1 MRLIAHLG
9 RFSGRQTAE
18 PTRPQGGWQDT
29 AVAAAKQE
37 CVFVNQYLRLAL
49 LATLPVLAAGCTSTT
64 GRTPIDVT
72 RYHLGQ
78 PMERTTVTV
87 MPMSGA
93 MDVSAEYRVYAD
105 AVQAELSKL
114 GYVPATSDRPAG
126 YIASVSFTRASRGV
140 IQDAPPVS
148 VGLGGG
154 SFGGG
159 RGGGVGL
166 GGGVS
171 FGLGKGKQREIL
183 VSQLWVQL
191 RRRAGESVIWE
202 GRAET
207 TGVGVQAN
215 QPAATAQ
222 RLAAA
227 LFKDFPGESGIT
239 ITVK

>member
-1 MRLIAHLG
+1 MN
-9 RFSGRQTAE
+9 
-18 PTRPQGGWQDT
+18 P
-29 AVAAAKQE
+29 
-37 CVFVNQYLRLAL
+37 YLRLAL
-49 LATLPVLAAGCTSTT
+49 LATLPALAAGCTTT
-64 GRTPIDVT
+64 GVHTPIDVT

-78 PMERTTVTV
+78 PLERTTVSV
-87 MPMSGA
+87 VPMTGA
-93 MDVSAEYRVYAD
+93 MDVTPEFRAYAD
-105 AVQAELSKL
+105 AVQAELNKQ

-140 IQDAPPVS
+140 VQDRPPVS
-148 VGLGGG
+148 VGLGGS
-154 SFGGG
+154 SFGGS

-166 GGGVS
+166 GGGIS
-171 FGLGKGKQREIL
+171 FGLGKRKQQEIL

-191 RRRAGESVIWE
+191 RRRAGENVIWE

-207 TGVGVQAN
+207 TGLGIKDN

-239 ITVK
+239 TTVK

>member
-1 MRLIAHLG
+1 MN
-9 RFSGRQTAE
+9 
-18 PTRPQGGWQDT
+18 P
-29 AVAAAKQE
+29 
-37 CVFVNQYLRLAL
+37 YLRLAL
-49 LATLPVLAAGCTSTT
+49 LATLPALAAGCTTT
-64 GRTPIDVT
+64 GVHTPIDVT

-78 PMERTTVTV
+78 PLERTTVSV
-87 MPMSGA
+87 VPMTGA
-93 MDVSAEYRVYAD
+93 MDVTPEFRAYAD
-105 AVQAELSKL
+105 AVQAELNKQ

-140 IQDAPPVS
+140 IQDRPPVS

-154 SFGGG
+154 SFGGS

-166 GGGVS
+166 GGGIS
-171 FGLGKGKQREIL
+171 FGLGKRKQQEIL

-191 RRRAGESVIWE
+191 RRRAGENVIWE

-207 TGVGVQAN
+207 TGVGIKDN

-239 ITVK
+239 TTVK

>member
-1 MRLIAHLG
+1 MN
-9 RFSGRQTAE
+9 
-18 PTRPQGGWQDT
+18 P
-29 AVAAAKQE
+29 
-37 CVFVNQYLRLAL
+37 YLRLAL
-49 LATLPVLAAGCTSTT
+49 LATLPALAAGCTTT
-64 GRTPIDVT
+64 GVHTPIDVT

-78 PMERTTVTV
+78 PLERTTVSV
-87 MPMSGA
+87 VPMTGA
-93 MDVSAEYRVYAD
+93 MDVTPEFRAYAD
-105 AVQAELSKL
+105 AVQAELNKQ

-140 IQDAPPVS
+140 IQDRPPVS

-154 SFGGG
+154 SFGGS

-166 GGGVS
+166 GGGIS
-171 FGLGKGKQREIL
+171 FGLGKRKQQEIL

-207 TGVGVQAN
+207 TGVGIKDN

-239 ITVK
+239 TTVK

>member
-1 MRLIAHLG
+1 M
-9 RFSGRQTAE
+9 
-18 PTRPQGGWQDT
+18 
-29 AVAAAKQE
+29 
-37 CVFVNQYLRLAL
+37 NQYLRLAL
-49 LATLPVLAAGCTSTT
+49 LATLSALAAGCTTT
-64 GRTPIDVT
+64 GARPPIDVT
-72 RYHLGQ
+72 RYHLSE
-78 PMERTTVTV
+78 PFERTTVTV
-87 MPMSGA
+87 MPMTGSMNDA
-93 MDVSAEYRVYAD
+93 TPEFRAYAD
-105 AVQAELSKL
+105 AVQAELSRL

-140 IQDAPPVS
+140 VQERPPVS
-148 VGLGGG
+148 IGLGGG
-154 SFGGG
+154 SF
-159 RGGGVGL
+159 GGGVGL

-171 FGLGKGKQREIL
+171 FGLGKRKNNEIL

-191 RRRAGESVIWE
+191 RRRAGENVIWE

-207 TGVGVQAN
+207 TGVGLRDN

>member
-1 MRLIAHLG
+1 M
-9 RFSGRQTAE
+9 
-18 PTRPQGGWQDT
+18 
-29 AVAAAKQE
+29 
-37 CVFVNQYLRLAL
+37 FVNPYLRLAL
-49 LATLPVLAAGCTSTT
+49 LATLPALAAGCTSTG
-64 GRTPIDVT
+64 GRPPIDVT
-72 RYHLGQ
+72 RYHLNE
-78 PMERTTVTV
+78 PFERTTVTI

-93 MDVSAEYRVYAD
+93 MDVTPEFRAYAD
-105 AVQAELSKL
+105 AVQAELGKQ

-140 IQDAPPVS
+140 IREPSPVS
-148 VGLGGG
+148 IGLGGG

-166 GGGVS
+166 GGGFS
-171 FGLGKGKQREIL
+171 FGLGKRKQNEIL

-207 TGVGVQAN
+207 TGVGIKDN

-239 ITVK
+239 TTVK